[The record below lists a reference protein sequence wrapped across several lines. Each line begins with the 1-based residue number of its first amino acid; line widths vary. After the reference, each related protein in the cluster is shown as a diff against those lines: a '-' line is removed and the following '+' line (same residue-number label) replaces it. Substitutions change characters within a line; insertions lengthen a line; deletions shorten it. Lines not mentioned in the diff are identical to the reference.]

1 MNINGEITYEGATAE
16 SIMDVATEL
25 GLGVEDRGTDVA
37 VFWTG
42 PTDEGYL
49 SAALALHQ
57 VILRECPAPAYG
69 TVLVTG
75 VEGNWAL
82 VAEGYELQVAD
93 AFLVPDRATLET
105 VEDTDQSRRRE
116 DDILRYLCQCA
127 PVSRHVLAMKF
138 PGEAMPDAAVEVS
151 PGMWAHAR
159 RYATEDTSEFF
170 HTADKVHEYLRDN
183 SPVADGDLDDYIS
196 CTGSL
201 VNLLYWPSDVK
212 AALVA
217 DGRAVRSA
225 DGMYSAASSS
235 VAQDVV
241 GAAEKLRDHLAACRI
256 ASVRTLMG
264 LGLGHEKEALDYL
277 EQRGVVASVPGYPD
291 LRGLVSGDGTPPRV

>member
-1 MNINGEITYEGATAE
+1 MNISGEITYKGLTAE
-16 SIMDVATEL
+16 SIMDAATEH
-25 GLGVEDRGTDVA
+25 GLGVEARGTDAA

-57 VILRECPAPAYG
+57 VILREFPVPACG

-93 AFLVPDRATLET
+93 ALLVPDRATLET

-127 PVSRHVLAMKF
+127 PVSRRVIAEKF
-138 PGEAMPDAAVEVS
+138 PGGEMPDAAVEVS

-183 SPVADGDLDDYIS
+183 SPVGDGALDDYIS
-196 CTGSL
+196 CNGRL
-201 VNLLYWPSDVK
+201 VNLMYWPSDVK

-225 DGMYSAASSS
+225 DGMYSATSS
-235 VAQDVV
+235 VGLDVV
-241 GAAEKLRDHLAACRI
+241 VTAEKLRDHLATCRI

-277 EQRGVVASVPGYPD
+277 EHCGVVAPVPGYPD